1 LLEFARAQHQLT
13 GELDRA
19 LATTEKAMRFFRE
32 TDDTFSQ
39 AEAHT
44 SSPASFAG
52 LPRNARTA
60 GPGTRHVSTPAILS
74 STRQAHHHHVKPA
87 GGSTG
92 QRANRVFDRRICPVR
107 SASMAGRRQGPAGVD
122 VSVPNVA
129 RMYDYWL
136 GGKDNFAADREAA
149 GRSVELVPQ
158 LPWLARENRGFL
170 GRAVRFCADAG
181 ITQFLD
187 IGSGLPTS
195 QNVHQVAEQVIADP
209 RVVYVDNDPVV
220 VSHAQALLATPH
232 TTAVQG
238 DLTRPGEI
246 LDDPEIRRLI
256 DLSKPACLLLVAIL
270 HYIPDDFDTYGCVA
284 RLREAMAPGSYLVI
298 THSEVSPAH
307 VAGDEPLSETAR
319 ELKEVLEQTPLG
331 PVRNREEIAAYFGDL
346 TLAEPGLVN
355 VWDWRPD
362 SEVVVNPSDFLT
374 VLAGVA
380 RKD

>member
-1 LLEFARAQHQLT
+1 MARR
-13 GELDRA
+13 G
-19 LATTEKAMRFFRE
+19 
-32 TDDTFSQ
+32 
-39 AEAHT
+39 
-44 SSPASFAG
+44 
-52 LPRNARTA
+52 
-60 GPGTRHVSTPAILS
+60 
-74 STRQAHHHHVKPA
+74 
-87 GGSTG
+87 
-92 QRANRVFDRRICPVR
+92 
-107 SASMAGRRQGPAGVD
+107 QGPAGVD
-122 VSVPNVA
+122 VSVPNAA

-149 GRSVELVPQ
+149 GRSAELVPQ

-195 QNVHQVAEQVIADP
+195 HNVHQVAERAIADP
-209 RVVYVDNDPVV
+209 RVVYVDSDPVV

-246 LDDPEIRRLI
+246 LNDPEIRRLI
-256 DLSKPACLLLVAIL
+256 DLSKPACLLLVAVL
-270 HYIPDDFDTYGCVA
+270 HYIPDDLGIYGCVA

-307 VAGDEPLSETAR
+307 VAGGEPLSDTAR
-319 ELKEVLEQTPLG
+319 EFKEILEQTPLG
-331 PVRNREEIAAYFGDL
+331 PVRNREEITAFFGDL

-362 SEVVVNPSDFLT
+362 SEAVVNPSDFLT

>member
-1 LLEFARAQHQLT
+1 MARS
-13 GELDRA
+13 G
-19 LATTEKAMRFFRE
+19 
-32 TDDTFSQ
+32 
-39 AEAHT
+39 
-44 SSPASFAG
+44 
-52 LPRNARTA
+52 
-60 GPGTRHVSTPAILS
+60 
-74 STRQAHHHHVKPA
+74 
-87 GGSTG
+87 
-92 QRANRVFDRRICPVR
+92 
-107 SASMAGRRQGPAGVD
+107 QGPAGVD

-149 GRSVELVPQ
+149 ARSAELVPQ
-158 LPWLARENRGFL
+158 LPWLARQNRGFL

-195 QNVHQVAEQVIADP
+195 QNVHQVAEQAIADP
-209 RVVYVDNDPVV
+209 RVVYVDSDPVV

-238 DLTRPGEI
+238 DLTRPGQI

-256 DLSKPACLLLVAIL
+256 DLGKPACLLLVAVL
-270 HYIPDDFDTYGCVA
+270 HYISDDFDTYGCVT

-298 THSEVSPAH
+298 THSEISPAH

-319 ELKEVLEQTPLG
+319 ELKELLEQTPLG

-346 TLAEPGLVN
+346 TLVEPGLVN

>member
-1 LLEFARAQHQLT
+1 MARR
-13 GELDRA
+13 G
-19 LATTEKAMRFFRE
+19 
-32 TDDTFSQ
+32 
-39 AEAHT
+39 
-44 SSPASFAG
+44 
-52 LPRNARTA
+52 
-60 GPGTRHVSTPAILS
+60 
-74 STRQAHHHHVKPA
+74 
-87 GGSTG
+87 
-92 QRANRVFDRRICPVR
+92 
-107 SASMAGRRQGPAGVD
+107 QGPTGVD

-149 GRSVELVPQ
+149 ERSVELVPQ

-187 IGSGLPTS
+187 IGSGLPTN
-195 QNVHQVAEQVIADP
+195 QNVHQAAEQVIADP

-246 LDDPEIRRLI
+246 LNDPEIRRLI
-256 DLSKPACLLLVAIL
+256 DLSKPVCLLLVAIL
-270 HYIPDDFDTYGCVA
+270 HYISDDFDTYGCVA
-284 RLREAMAPGSYLVI
+284 RLCEAMAPGSYLVI

-307 VAGDEPLSETAR
+307 VAGDEPLSDTAR
-319 ELKEVLEQTPLG
+319 ELKEILEETPLG
-331 PVRNREEIAAYFGDL
+331 PVRNREEIATYFGDL
-346 TLAEPGLVN
+346 TLVEPGLVN